1 MEVFMEDRTF
11 LFLRKGLLLGAAL
24 FLYACSTEAALQDI
38 LGEST
43 EAPVFLSCRAHSP
56 QEIKFLFSQPVTLS
70 SLRFDPPITADAEAQ
85 GDTVVVTLETPLESG
100 IRIVAD
106 MVVEDYSGNTLN
118 VLVPFRSRNENLPPL
133 LITEIRTEYSKP
145 KVEFVE
151 FKTLDAG
158 DLGALRLFIAGT
170 SLETP
175 VLEFPPA
182 KVGAGEYV
190 VVHLRSLDPENRD
203 ETAGDP
209 GENPYSKDNEALA
222 EAWDF
227 WVPGTTKRIKK
238 TDALF
243 FMDQD
248 DRIIDAVL
256 LSENADP
263 WWNTEYMVQAA
274 ELLETHAAWT
284 GESAADGQIPGPD
297 SAVISKNTT
306 ATRSISRD
314 ETIPDSNS
322 AADWYITASSNA
334 TPGKVN
340 STKRYVPK

>member
-1 MEVFMEDRTF
+1 MENRTL

-24 FLYACSTEAALQDI
+24 FFYACSTEAAIQDI

-43 EAPVFLSCRAHSP
+43 EAPVFLSCRTLSP
-56 QEIKFLFSQPVTLS
+56 REINFLFSQPVTLS
-70 SLRFDPPITADAEAQ
+70 SLRFDPPLTAEAEARD
-85 GDTVVVTLETPLESG
+85 DTVVVTLETPLEG
-100 IRIVAD
+100 GVRVVAD

-118 VLVPFRSRNENLPPL
+118 VLVPFRSRNEDLPSL
-133 LITEIRTEYSKP
+133 IITEIRTEYSKP

-151 FKTLDAG
+151 FKTLGAG
-158 DLGALRLFIAGT
+158 DLGALRLFIAGV

-175 VLEFPPA
+175 VFEFPPA
-182 KVGAGEYV
+182 KVGSGEYV
-190 VVHLRSLDPENRD
+190 VVHLRSLDPESRD

-209 GENPYSKDNEALA
+209 GGTPYSKDNEALA

-238 TDALF
+238 TDAVF

-263 WWNTEYMVQAA
+263 WWSAEHMAQAA
-274 ELLETHAAWT
+274 ELLGTQAAWT
-284 GESAADGQIPGPD
+284 GETVTAGQIPGPD
-297 SAVISKNTT
+297 SAASSKNTT
-306 ATRSISRD
+306 VTRSISRD

-322 AADWYITASSNA
+322 AADWYITAASNA
-334 TPGKVN
+334 TPGKAN